1 MKNKI
6 VILTMLAVLAITPA
20 AQART
25 LKDVLDNTTTAK
37 IAMVPAVIVGG
48 VIKGVLHLLT
58 LPFYF
63 GEKISNK

>member
-6 VILTMLAVLAITPA
+6 IVLIMLAVLMLTPA

-25 LKDVLDNTTTAK
+25 LKDVLDNTTTTK
-37 IAMVPAVIVGG
+37 IAAVPAIVVGG
-48 VIKGVLHLLT
+48 VVKGVLHLLT

-63 GEKISNK
+63 AEKIAK

>member
-6 VILTMLAVLAITPA
+6 IILTMLTVMMAAPV

-25 LKDVLDNTTTAK
+25 LKDVLDNTTTIK
-37 IAMVPAVIVGG
+37 VAMIPAVIVGG
-48 VIKGVLHLLT
+48 VVKGVLHLLT

-63 GEKISNK
+63 AEKVAK